1 MTKETAALIEK
12 IRGGFIPPELSVP
25 GYNSKGALL
34 LRAILR
40 EGKSRPVWTP
50 EEGWL

>member
-25 GYNSKGALL
+25 GYNSKGALE
-34 LRAILR
+34 LRAIFGGGDLA
-40 EGKSRPVWTP
+40 WTP